1 MKKARHALVT
11 LLVASHEYPVVSI
24 PISRVYKRLK
34 IASIILL
41 ESYEQ
46 MLGSKNEKRLGM
58 HNLLITNP
66 FIWSIN
72 SCGVRTTIMRPS
84 DLGLYWSVYNPY
96 HGKII

>member
-46 MLGSKNEKRLGM
+46 MLGSKNEKR
-58 HNLLITNP
+58 
-66 FIWSIN
+66 
-72 SCGVRTTIMRPS
+72 
-84 DLGLYWSVYNPY
+84 
-96 HGKII
+96 